1 MELYFE
7 EIANTMEGYDE
18 FEHEAWSFKH
28 DRLNVEKRVQ
38 EGGSDKLG
46 RGVKTSDVARLMELF
61 QSSLLKYWKFQPAP
75 REKRISQVVADLRT
89 GRNPRRQSSDSTAV
103 AGDDQVRRRWRVGSI
118 FGKGKRRQRDVDM
131 ELTGTPQME
140 NRVEDGE
147 RQDPREGFK
156 QGKKMPVRS
165 LFLDWGRFSL
175 VLTLFR
181 FLQVIFFDEAHR
193 LYVCF
198 LLHKSLLHIF
208 YKACSN
214 SISGND
220 EMSPRFYGCFDE
232 TGSFMSRHPRNQ

>member
-7 EIANTMEGYDE
+7 EIANTMEGYEE

-28 DRLNVEKRVQ
+28 DRLNVEKRLQ
-38 EGGSDKLG
+38 EGGSDKPS

-61 QSSLLKYWKFQPAP
+61 QSSLLKYWKFQPVP
-75 REKRISQVVADLRT
+75 REKRVHPVVADLKTT

-131 ELTGTPQME
+131 ELTGTPQVE
-140 NRVEDGE
+140 DRVEDGE

-165 LFLDWGRFSL
+165 LFPWLG
-175 VLTLFR
+175 
-181 FLQVIFFDEAHR
+181 
-193 LYVCF
+193 
-198 LLHKSLLHIF
+198 
-208 YKACSN
+208 
-214 SISGND
+214 
-220 EMSPRFYGCFDE
+220 
-232 TGSFMSRHPRNQ
+232 